1 MVVLNVK
8 LYPKVLLLMIAI
20 MLLTVT
26 DSFSQ
31 DDPYQKIDARAKR
44 YKPKT
49 LDLEQIATD
58 LTKNIDSELSR
69 VRSLYSFV
77 INYLDYDHEAYKNGN
92 RRINQSSRDILER
105 KRAVCWGYAQLF
117 KELCTHAGIQAYTVS
132 GYSNL
137 VQTDFSKPDHAWN
150 VVRIKDEYYL
160 MDVTWASNTLR
171 TPDKFNKKFDVDY
184 FLTPPDLFVI
194 NHYPILSFW
203 QLLKCPVD
211 FASYIGQNNTYHEG
225 AKEDC
230 GYNFMDSIQHF
241 LAMDTSDRI
250 IKEMDVAFREQ
261 PSDRNK
267 SSLAHALIDKA
278 ILEKERADATFEV
291 GDLPASIRFYQS
303 ALDLFGKGEALENM
317 YDWQIESKGFCM
329 LNHAQALYRI
339 QYAEGVVDYPEVV
352 SELKK
357 AEEVLRTIREPSFA
371 VIQALSQIGQNLA
384 AIE

>member
-1 MVVLNVK
+1 MVVLINK
-8 LYPKVLLLMIAI
+8 LYPKALLLVIAL
-20 MLLTVT
+20 MLSTVT
-26 DSFSQ
+26 DSFGQ
-31 DDPYQKIDARAKR
+31 DDPYQKIDAHAKR
-44 YKPKT
+44 YKPKSF
-49 LDLEQIATD
+49 DLEEISED

-92 RRINQSSRDILER
+92 RRINQSSNDILER
-105 KRAVCWGYAQLF
+105 RRAVCWGYAQLF
-117 KELCTHAGIQAYTVS
+117 KELCEYADIEAYTIS

-137 VQTDFSKPDHAWN
+137 FQTDFSKPDHAWN
-150 VVRIKDEYYL
+150 VVKIKDEYHL
-160 MDVTWASNTLR
+160 IDVTWASNTLR
-171 TPDKFNKKFDVDY
+171 TPDKFIKKFEVEY
-184 FLTPPDLFVI
+184 FLTPPDLFII

-203 QLLKCPVD
+203 QLLSCPVD
-211 FASYIGQNNTYHEG
+211 FQSYIQQNNTYHEG
-225 AKEDC
+225 VKEDC
-230 GYNFMDSIQHF
+230 DYNYMDSISQY

-267 SSLAHALIDKA
+267 SSLAHAYIDKA
-278 ILEKERADATFEV
+278 ILEKERADISFET
-291 GDLPASIRFYQS
+291 GDLPASIRLYQS
-303 ALDLFGKGEALENM
+303 ALHLFKNGEALENM
-317 YDWQIESKGFCM
+317 YDWQIEAKGFCL

-352 SELKK
+352 SGLKR

-384 AIE
+384 AFE

>member
-1 MVVLNVK
+1 MVAFTDRI
-8 LYPKVLLLMIAI
+8 YSIGLLLAFAI
-20 MLLTVT
+20 VLFTVT

-31 DDPYQKIDARAKR
+31 DDLYQKIDARSKR
-44 YKPKT
+44 YKPKSF
-49 LDLEQIATD
+49 DLEQISND
-58 LTKNIDSELSR
+58 LTRNIDSELSQ
-69 VRSLYSFV
+69 VRAIYSFV

-92 RRINQSSRDILER
+92 NRINQSSSDILER

-117 KELCTHAGIQAYTVS
+117 RELCEYAEIEAYTIS

-150 VVRIKDEYYL
+150 VVKIKNDYYL
-160 MDVTWASNTLR
+160 MDVTWASNTIR
-171 TPDKFNKKFDVDY
+171 TPDKFIRKFDVDY
-184 FLTPPDLFVI
+184 FLTPPDLFII

-203 QLLKCPVD
+203 QLLSCPVD
-211 FASYIGQNNTYHEG
+211 FPSYIGQNNTYHEG
-225 AKEDC
+225 VKEDC
-230 GYNFMDSIQHF
+230 GYNFLDSIHHF

-278 ILEKERADATFEV
+278 ILEKERADASFEV
-291 GDLPASIRFYQS
+291 GDLPASIRLYQS
-303 ALDLFGKGEALENM
+303 AMDLFGKGEALENM

-352 SELKK
+352 TELKK